1 MLRKPDPLISFFS
14 SPTSARGSG
23 VRPPPT
29 SILRVMETKVL
40 PISLLLLDGVA
51 NGRIKA
57 TRSLANCIVFL
68 IPRDSFETCRLEA
81 ASEDGAIPE
90 INNSGVYIL
99 LGEDAASGEKLA
111 YVGQASSRTTGESV
125 LARFYAHSRDP
136 RKNFAKELL
145 FITTDRDELG
155 LTQLSWLE
163 NHFCRAVV
171 KGGGRRL
178 TNDREPRPGPL
189 KLQDRLVLNDFVEIA
204 KTLVDVLVPGL
215 LPPGPAP
222 KWVKPLPE
230 PMPMPLPQP
239 KPVPKK
245 RSRRTKQ
252 GAAAHEKTK
261 DCIHFVLTRKIRETG
276 QVLKASAECSNGAFV
291 LKAGSLVWTRPRAQK
306 FGERRCL
313 RKKEDVRRG
322 VLVQVDGDVYRTTM
336 DLVFT
341 SPSLAGDYV
350 VNGSLNGRTEW
361 LAEDGRSYAEVFPEN
376 EVSAEN

>member
-1 MLRKPDPLISFFS
+1 MLQSKPAPHISFFAFS
-14 SPTSARGSG
+14 TSARGSD

-29 SILRVMETKVL
+29 LISRVMETKVL

-68 IPRDSFETCRLEA
+68 IPRESFETCRLEA
-81 ASEDGAIPE
+81 VSEDGAIPE

-99 LGEDAASGEKLA
+99 LGEDAASGGKLA

-163 NHFCRAVV
+163 NHFCREVV
-171 KGGGRRL
+171 KGGSRRL
-178 TNDREPRPGPL
+178 TNDREPRPGASQL
-189 KLQDRLVLNDFVEIA
+189 HDRLVLNDFVAIA

-215 LPPGPAP
+215 LPLGPAP
-222 KWVKPLPE
+222 KWVKPW
-230 PMPMPLPQP
+230 
-239 KPVPKK
+239 
-245 RSRRTKQ
+245 TKQ
-252 GAAAHEKTK
+252 GGAALEKTK
-261 DCIHFVLTRKIRETG
+261 DCVRFVLTRKIRETG
-276 QVLKASAECSNGAFV
+276 QVLTATAECSNGAFV
-291 LKAGSLVWTRPRAQK
+291 LKAGSKVWMRPRAQK
-306 FGERRCL
+306 SAERRQQ
-313 RKKEDVRRG
+313 RKQKDVQRG
-322 VLVQVDGDVYRTTM
+322 VLVRVDGDVYRTTD

-341 SPSLAGDYV
+341 SPSMAGDYV
-350 VNGSLNGRTEW
+350 VNGAINGRTEW

-376 EVSAEN
+376 EASSKR